1 MLAKKVAVKP
11 KKKTTAELFEAIKHS
26 LENNE
31 YYFSDH
37 GNVRSKTRKNVN
49 DLEVIKIL
57 EGDDKWHE
65 SAKDKYEKDHKDWN
79 YHIRGRNSDEDKIRI
94 AISFDEAGMV
104 VITVI
109 NLDEDE
115 E

>member
-1 MLAKKVAVKP
+1 MVKRVAVKP
-11 KKKTTAELFEAIKHS
+11 VKKTTAELFEAIKFS
-26 LENNE
+26 LENGE

-37 GNVRSKTRKNVN
+37 GDLRSKTRKNVN
-49 DLEVIKIL
+49 DLEVVKIL
-57 EGDDKWHE
+57 EGNDKWHE
-65 SAKDKYEKDHKDWN
+65 AAKDKYEKGHKDWN
-79 YHIRGRNSDEDKIRI
+79 YHIRGRNSDEDQIRI